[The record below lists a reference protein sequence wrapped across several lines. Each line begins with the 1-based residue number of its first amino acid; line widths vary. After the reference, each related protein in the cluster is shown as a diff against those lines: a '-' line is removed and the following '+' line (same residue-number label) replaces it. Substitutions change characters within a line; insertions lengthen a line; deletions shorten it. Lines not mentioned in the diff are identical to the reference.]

1 MHFFLIRNENPAF
14 LLCLNELQRK
24 KLSSLQFIGYCHY
37 QHLLSVTIRYLQD
50 LQKEND
56 IFSPNFIRKDKQEEF
71 VHRVRNG
78 ISQNVSEQRGIK
90 KKALRNG
97 PKISVLV

>member
-1 MHFFLIRNENPAF
+1 MNCKERSLAVYN
-14 LLCLNELQRK
+14 LLDIAITNTCCQ
-24 KLSSLQFIGYCHY
+24 SLYVIYKICK
-37 QHLLSVTIRYLQD
+37 
-50 LQKEND
+50 KEND